1 MEPSMSDTAGQERI
15 IGELR
20 PDAVPPMPP
29 VLYEDNHLL
38 AVNKPAGLVTHP
50 TYKHHDGT
58 LTDAVF
64 ARQVARGEPRP
75 CLLHR
80 LDRQTTGVVLFAK
93 TAEARRPLV
102 RQFERRTVRKQ
113 YLALAAGLPANLSG
127 VVEAPLRRDPLDR
140 RRVIVADDGE
150 WAVTRYEVLALSD
163 QHALVLAEPK
173 TGRTHQIRA
182 HLAHLGAPLAGDTTY
197 GGEGTVA
204 TRAMLHAWR
213 VQLWHPIADE
223 PLIIAAPIPA
233 DFVETAR
240 RLAID
245 AGFETLSDKGHC
257 RGETYLA
264 QSPLPSDIL

>member
-1 MEPSMSDTAGQERI
+1 MEPSMSDISGQEGI

-20 PDAVPPMPP
+20 SDAVPPMPP
-29 VLYEDNHLL
+29 VLYEDTHLL

-50 TYKHHDGT
+50 TYKHPYGT

-64 ARQVARGEPRP
+64 ARQAARGEGRP

-102 RQFERRTVRKQ
+102 RQLERRTVRKQ
-113 YLALAAGLPANLSG
+113 YLALAAGVPAHLSG
-127 VVEAPLRRDPLDR
+127 IVEAHLRRDPLDR

-150 WAVTRYEVLALSD
+150 WALTRYEVLAFSA
-163 QHALVLAEPK
+163 QHALVLAEPQ

-182 HLAHLGAPLAGDTTY
+182 HLAHLDAPLAGDTTY

-213 VQLWHPIADE
+213 VELRHPIVGE
-223 PLIIAAPIPA
+223 PLIIAAPIPD
-233 DFVETAR
+233 DFVDLAH
-240 RLAID
+240 RLALAD
-245 AGFETLSDKGHC
+245 GFETLCDRGLC
-257 RGETYLA
+257 RGETCLA
-264 QSPLPSDIL
+264 RSPLASDIP